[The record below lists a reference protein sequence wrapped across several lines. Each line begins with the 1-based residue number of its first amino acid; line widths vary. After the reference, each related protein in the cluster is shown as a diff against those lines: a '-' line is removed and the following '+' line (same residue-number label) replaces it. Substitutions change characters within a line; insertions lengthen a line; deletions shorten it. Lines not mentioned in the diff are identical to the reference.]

1 MDARKFREELE
12 RQNKQFEAAM
22 KALEQLGNVG
32 ISIPE
37 ETLRAIDEACEVR
50 VPATA
55 NVNAYFPGVR
65 V

>member
-22 KALEQLGNVG
+22 KQLESLGKVG

-37 ETLRAIDEACEVR
+37 ETLRAIDEACTVHAP
-50 VPATA
+50 VVST
-55 NVNAYFPGVR
+55 NTFYPGVR
-65 V
+65 A

>member
-1 MDARKFREELE
+1 MDARNFREELD
-12 RQNKQFEAAM
+12 RQNAQFEAAM

-37 ETLRAIDEACEVR
+37 ETLRAIDEACDPRAV
-50 VPATA
+50 VTTNNHPF
-55 NVNAYFPGVR
+55 FPGVR